1 MPLEIRTFQPGDEE
15 KQAAIYN
22 TVAAAL
28 PGFKRATIEDVRRRT
43 KAKDFDPATRFY
55 AVTGGEVVGY
65 ATIQAN
71 GRIGYPWSLPGHAAE
86 VPLFDAAVAACRRR
100 GIKRIFT
107 AYRADWTAQ
116 AAFFEARGFR
126 KAREMVNFV
135 QNLIDLPTMIVRR
148 GLSISPMTPGDA
160 PAIAALAPN
169 VIRVTA
175 EQLARYLLENPY
187 FSQESVFVL
196 RRADNAPQAIGIL
209 IENSEYAKPT
219 QVDVMAPCFRLGA
232 FGTEGMSTKRI
243 NGLFSFLARDDS
255 NAAPL
260 GLDLL
265 SHAIDRLNDETID
278 CFAAQVPSDA
288 PHLLG
293 FYQKYF
299 RKQGSFPIYE
309 LDLS

>member
-1 MPLEIRTFQPGDEE
+1 MPLEVRTFQTGDEE
-15 KQAAIYN
+15 NQAEIYN
-22 TVAAAL
+22 TVAVAL
-28 PGFKRATIEDVRRRT
+28 PGFKRATVEDVRRRT
-43 KAKDFDPATRFY
+43 KAKDFDPGTRFY
-55 AVTGGEVVGY
+55 AVAGGKVVGY

-71 GRIGYPWSLPGHAAE
+71 GRIGYPWSLPGRAAE
-86 VPLFDAAVAACRRR
+86 LPLFEAAVSACRAR
-100 GIKRIFT
+100 GIKRIFA
-107 AYRADWTAQ
+107 AYRADWSAQ

-148 GLSISPMTPGDA
+148 GLSVSPMAPADA
-160 PAIAALAPN
+160 PAIAGLAPN
-169 VIRVTA
+169 VVRASA
-175 EQLARYLLENPY
+175 EQLAHYLLDNPY
-187 FSQESVFVL
+187 FPADSVFVL
-196 RRADNAPQAIGIL
+196 RRADYEPQAVGIL
-209 IENSEYAKPT
+209 IENPEYAKPT

-243 NGLFSFLARDDS
+243 NGLFSFLARDDA
-255 NAAPL
+255 NAAAL

-265 SHAIDRLNDETID
+265 SHAIDRLKDETID
-278 CFAAQVPSDA
+278 CFAVQVPSDA

-309 LDLS
+309 LDLN